1 MKDQVIEISFELS
14 VCLHLN
20 KSVVFSININGQD
33 IEIRTDDVLYENTRF
48 GRAINTEIYSDTDSG
63 FRYTRIKISFK
74 DTNPK
79 IPLDNLS
86 SAYRDLILESVNKFI
101 DAYRFVTGRVAI
113 SNISSTSDLFGLS
126 CFRRNAKG
134 GGTVMVTINL
144 GGVGIAGKQVAMGQ
158 FKTDLDIRDN
168 ENIQDLLKTGGIPLE
183 DLFIMDAK
191 RHLQIGHK
199 IQALISAVIATEI
212 VVRSKNNWFV
222 RFLYKGRLLE
232 FNLKKELKSKL
243 PKESLSIIIGGIKE
257 RNRVIHDGKR
267 NLTID
272 ISKYI
277 NETENAI
284 IKLRSVKH
292 NKICLCH
299 AQSTFLELPRP
310 VNEATKP
317 RTTTKRREEAPR
329 LAARTEK

>member
-1 MKDQVIEISFELS
+1 MEDQIIEISFELS

-20 KSVVFSININGQD
+20 KSAVFSIKINGQD

-48 GRAINTEIYSDTDSG
+48 GKAINTEIYSDTDSG
-63 FRYTRIKISFK
+63 FRYTLIKLSFK

-86 SAYRDLILESVNKFI
+86 SVYRNLILESVNKFI
-101 DAYRFVTGRVAI
+101 DVYRFTTGRVAI
-113 SNISSTSDLFGLS
+113 SNIASMSDLFGLS

-134 GGTVMVTINL
+134 GGTVMVTINF

-158 FKTDLDIRDN
+158 FKTDLGIEDN
-168 ENIQDLLKTGGIPLE
+168 EKIQNLLKTEGIPLE

-199 IQALISAVIATEI
+199 IQALISTVIATEI
-212 VVRSKNNWFV
+212 VIRSKNNWFV

-232 FNLKKELKSKL
+232 FNLKKELKNKI
-243 PKESLSIIIGGIKE
+243 PKESLAIIIRGIKE
-257 RNRVIHDGKR
+257 RNRVIHNGKR
-267 NLTID
+267 ALTID

-277 NETENAI
+277 KETEDAI
-284 IKLRSVKH
+284 IKLRSIKG
-292 NKICLCH
+292 
-299 AQSTFLELPRP
+299 
-310 VNEATKP
+310 
-317 RTTTKRREEAPR
+317 APAV
-329 LAARTEK
+329 L